1 MLSPYA
7 LVLAKKLNVKYQSK
21 KIPKLIPNFA
31 DKTNY
36 VVHYRNLQFYISMGM
51 EVVKI
56 HKILEFEQSR
66 WLKPYIDFN
75 TSKRQAATSSFE
87 KDLFK
92 LMNNS
97 VYGKTMQN
105 DRKHLNV
112 HIVTSELHAKR
123 LIARPTLQS
132 FKIINE
138 DVAIVKLMKSSV
150 LLNKPIYVGMCIL
163 DLSKLSIIMCL
174 CKSTAIG
181 RSCFSPIQI
190 ASATMSKRT
199 ISIKTWGKT
208 AAAISC
214 SATIMLR

>member
-1 MLSPYA
+1 
-7 LVLAKKLNVKYQSK
+7 
-21 KIPKLIPNFA
+21 
-31 DKTNY
+31 
-36 VVHYRNLQFYISMGM
+36 
-51 EVVKI
+51 
-56 HKILEFEQSR
+56 
-66 WLKPYIDFN
+66 
-75 TSKRQAATSSFE
+75 
-87 KDLFK
+87 
-92 LMNNS
+92 
-97 VYGKTMQN
+97 MQN
-105 DRKHLNV
+105 DCKHFNV

-138 DVAIVKLMKSSV
+138 DLAIVKLMKSSV

-214 SATIMLR
+214 SATIMLRWSASLRTKRMACHPLNLSVSEARCTACSYPTPRKRKRPKG